1 MVSIDKSGLFAIT
14 RCLNKE
20 NAIDKI
26 FKKTI
31 HPKMNQNQAFR

>member
-1 MVSIDKSGLFAIT
+1 MKKEGIKF
-14 RCLNKE
+14 KE